1 MTSQSESEAAI
12 RNYLLFLEDPAKLV
26 DQNEVDRVEKAAQST
41 RDPLERLQSINR
53 LQQIREGDR
62 DAYRQGFI
70 ANAKA
75 WAEAN
80 DIRPASFL
88 QLGVDQATL
97 RAAGFSMRGLG
108 TQPAARRGRTAG
120 ASRGQ
125 VRVEQVKEA
134 VARQP
139 REFTLADIAAASGG
153 SPMTI
158 RKAVEE
164 LVAAGEI
171 ERLGPT
177 PNWSQPGRAPI
188 QFRPATKRS
197 RRQPA

>member
-1 MTSQSESEAAI
+1 MTSASETETAV
-12 RNYLLFLEDPAKLV
+12 RNYLLFLEDPSKLV
-26 DQNEVDRVEKAAQST
+26 DQDEVARLEKVARST
-41 RDPLERLQSINR
+41 ADPLERLQAINR
-53 LQQIREGDR
+53 LQQLREGDG
-62 DAYRQGFI
+62 DSYRQAFC
-70 ANAKA
+70 AHAKT

-88 QLGVDQATL
+88 ELGVDEGTL
-97 RAAGFSMRGLG
+97 RAAGFPLRSLG
-108 TQPAARRGRTAG
+108 TPRTSSRRTRQPSG
-120 ASRGQ
+120 RGQ

-134 VARQP
+134 VGRQT
-139 REFTLADIAAASGG
+139 REFTLADVAAASGG

-164 LVAAGEI
+164 LVAAGAV

-188 QFRPATKRS
+188 QFRTAAKRS
-197 RRQPA
+197 RR